1 MKEDVYRKIAAGEV
15 VERPLSVVKEL
26 VENAVDA
33 GADEIFIE
41 MAEGGKRL
49 IRVSDNGEGFAD
61 DDIETAFRRH
71 STSKLVEL
79 NDLDDLY
86 TLGFRGEALAS
97 ILQVAKIELRTSNN
111 DNGQGTLCYL
121 EGGVMLERK
130 GIVFQRGTTIEV
142 RDLFFNFPVRRKFL
156 KSDRTELNQV
166 VAFLEPMVLAHHDI
180 SFTLAHQNRT
190 IFSYQKAADLRD
202 RIYQVFGKDFL
213 DSLQPVDFRQDNY
226 GCAGFVSKLNAGVSS
241 KKYQFFFVNK
251 RPVREKTLIAS
262 LNRTFDRYLEKRQN
276 PVGIL
281 LLDIPPVDI
290 DVNIHP
296 MKLEIKFLDSG
307 WMYRF
312 LKHAIDSS
320 FGQDARMEMEVDFS
334 RKTDNRLET
343 PAFGG
348 MTLRSHHQ
356 QEEADAG
363 RQQSLFSE
371 SPLSSFDNEDGFR
384 LLGQYKDS
392 YIIIEKE
399 GELLVV
405 DQHNAHERANYDR
418 LKKNYRENAVPSISP
433 LFPIIIELSPSEISA
448 LEDGKME
455 ALERLGFEIQP
466 LSANAYD
473 IKKFPQILN
482 ERNIKEAVLE
492 VIHLKY
498 DEAAFEDS
506 VLATVACKSAIKVNH
521 KLLPEE
527 MKKIVRELFDTGNP
541 HFCPHKRPIIAT
553 FSLEEIEKM
562 MKRR

>member
-1 MKEDVYRKIAAGEV
+1 MKADVYQKIAAGEV

-33 GADEIFIE
+33 GADEIVIE
-41 MAEGGKRL
+41 LTDGGKRL
-49 IRVSDNGEGFAD
+49 IRVADNGEGFAD

-71 STSKLVEL
+71 TTSKLVEL
-79 NDLDDLY
+79 RDLDALF

-97 ILQVAKIELRTSNN
+97 ILEVAKIELRTSNKN
-111 DNGQGTLCYL
+111 DGQGTLCYM
-121 EGGVMLERK
+121 EGGEILQRE
-130 GIVFQRGTTIEV
+130 GIACQRGTTIEV
-142 RDLFFNFPVRRKFL
+142 RDLFYNFPVRRKFL
-156 KSDRTELNQV
+156 KSDRTELNQIV
-166 VAFLEPMVLAHHDI
+166 SFLEPMVLAHHDI
-180 SFTLAHQNRT
+180 SFTLNHQNRT
-190 IFSYQKAADLRD
+190 VFSYQKAPNLKD
-202 RIYQVFGKDFL
+202 RVYQVFGKDFL
-213 DSLQPVDFRQDNY
+213 DGLQPVDFHENNY
-226 GCAGFVSKLNAGVSS
+226 GCGGFVSRLNAGVSS

-262 LNRTFDRYLEKRQN
+262 LNRTFGHYLEKHQH
-276 PVGIL
+276 PAGIL
-281 LLDIPPVDI
+281 LLDIPPADI

-296 MKLEIKFLDSG
+296 MKLEIKFRDSS
-307 WMYRF
+307 WIYRF
-312 LKHAIDSS
+312 VKHAIDSS
-320 FGQDARMEMEVDFS
+320 FGPEARVDMPVDFS
-334 RKTDNRLET
+334 RQPDRQPDI

-348 MTLRSHHQ
+348 MTLRARHQ
-356 QEEADAG
+356 HEEVDST
-363 RQQSLFSE
+363 RQQTLFSE
-371 SPLSSFDNEDGFR
+371 SSLPSFGDEDGFR

-405 DQHNAHERANYDR
+405 DQHNAHERANFDR
-418 LKKNYRENAVPSISP
+418 LKKNYQENAVPAISP
-433 LFPIIIELSPSEISA
+433 LFPIIIELSPSEIAA

-455 ALERLGFEIQP
+455 ALEKLGFEIQP
-466 LSANAYD
+466 LSGNAYD

-506 VLATVACKSAIKVNH
+506 VLATIACKSAIKVNH

-527 MKKIVRELFDTGNP
+527 MKKIVRELYETSNP
-541 HFCPHKRPIIAT
+541 HFCPHKRPIIVS